1 MRYTVYSPE
10 IPVRYRED
18 ISKGKAVK
26 LFALQAIKNGLNPVA
41 LPSAEL
47 SRISLN
53 LTDDEEVLFNHGV
66 QRSIQVGLNYPNG
79 KLIGAYCYAQIQ
91 ELIKKEQS
99 ETKPEQSIL
108 RPDQEKY
115 YKAIS
120 ASMAKGGIVLAEGG
134 TGLGKSRVLAMLARD
149 AVKNG
154 DGPVCIAA
162 PTISVLRHLYD
173 ELKLVPDTEGLQVGI
188 LLGKSQFLNP
198 DRLHLILGDP
208 ESVEKIA
215 RYDDLMEWCKQGC
228 PPLQETGSDVLD
240 EICLGIRYLYD
251 DLMFL
256 APELAGTVGL
266 TLLDSA
272 NSDNEDENAAL
283 EVYREMFAASK
294 EVGITL
300 CSHAM
305 LAIHM
310 NFLNFNN
317 NSVGILPPF
326 KTLLIDEAHI
336 LEMTVSNIN
345 TYGLSIFSLR
355 ATLRQTNFGSAQA
368 RKEAL
373 KYCELLIGNHKQ
385 ENVFLTRRDLNDS
398 GNGSIFSDTL
408 KLLEGLEQS
417 IRQMFGRKKL
427 STFVPESFSQQIIKE
442 SLYTLKRINSKE
454 YPVNIRTSPIK
465 CYPNF
470 TVGPASVKH
479 LFETLWSKVKAAALV
494 SATLTLPGIDGIP
507 NANHIKKILNIPAPR
522 LNLTEPVRQKW
533 LYSPVTLHV
542 PGKNELE
549 QFIPATITADE
560 LKGKEVDSETQ
571 EKFNIWFDAVTRKID
586 KISMGAKGGTII
598 LLTSYALLDKFKE
611 AGSYSRFSNRMMF
624 HDRGIAFQQQK
635 MNFINQSLQN
645 KRPVW
650 FALGNA
656 WTGLDISGHQY
667 DLPAKEDNLL
677 TDLII
682 PRVPFGLNT
691 SMTGLSRN
699 NFQVNEAGKLT
710 VFPTSGRNDA
720 AFLFKQGIG
729 RLVRRE
735 GVPAKNLWVLD
746 ARIWLKDRKMYGVFQ
761 QILAPYKIAE

>member
-1 MRYTVYSPE
+1 M
-10 IPVRYRED
+10 
-18 ISKGKAVK
+18 SKGKAVK
-26 LFALQAIKNGLNPVA
+26 LLALQAIKDGLNPVA

-53 LTDDEEVLFNHGV
+53 FTDDEEVVFIKGR
-66 QRSIQVGLNYPNG
+66 QRSIQVGLNYPDG
-79 KLIGAYCYAQIQ
+79 KIIGAYCYAQIQ
-91 ELIKKEQS
+91 DFIKKEQS
-99 ETKPEQSIL
+99 ETKTEKSTL
-108 RPDQEKY
+108 RPDQERY

-120 ASMAKGGIVLAEGG
+120 ESMAKRGIVLAEGG

-149 AVKNG
+149 AVQKG
-154 DGPVCIAA
+154 DGPVCMAA

-198 DRLHLILGDP
+198 DRLHLILSDP

-215 RYDDLMEWCKQGC
+215 RYDDLMEWYNQGC
-228 PPLQETGSDVLD
+228 PALHETGSDVLD
-240 EICLGIRYLYD
+240 EICLGISYLYD
-251 DLMFL
+251 DLMYL
-256 APELAGTVGL
+256 APELAGAVGL
-266 TLLDSA
+266 TLLDNT
-272 NSDNEDENAAL
+272 NSDHEDANAAL
-283 EVYREMFAASK
+283 EVYREMFSASK
-294 EVGITL
+294 EVDITL

-345 TYGLSIFSLR
+345 TQGLSIFSLR
-355 ATLRQTNFGSAQA
+355 STLKQTNFGSAQS
-368 RKEAL
+368 RKESL
-373 KYCELLIGNHKQ
+373 KHCESLIGSNRQ
-385 ENVFLTRRDLNDS
+385 DNIFLTRHDLKEWYNNSNFS
-398 GNGSIFSDTL
+398 GTL
-408 KLLEGLEQS
+408 RLLQSLEQS
-417 IRQMFGRKKL
+417 LRQMFGRKKL
-427 STFVPESFSQQIIKE
+427 STFVPESVSQQIIKE
-442 SLYTLKRINSKE
+442 SLYTLKRINSGE

-465 CYPNF
+465 GYPNF
-470 TVGPASVKH
+470 TVGPATVKH

-494 SATLTLPGIDGIP
+494 SATLTLPGVDGIP

-522 LNLTEPVRQKW
+522 LNLTEPVRQRW

-542 PGKNELE
+542 PEKHELE

-560 LKGKEVDSETQ
+560 LKGKEVDPETQ
-571 EKFNIWFDAVTRKID
+571 EQFNLWFDAVVRKVD
-586 KISMGAKGGTII
+586 KILMGAKGGTLV

-611 AGSYSRFSNRMMF
+611 VGSQSRFANRMMY
-624 HDRGIAFQQQK
+624 HDRNIAFQQQK
-635 MNFINQSLQN
+635 MNFINQSLKK

-656 WTGLDISGHQY
+656 WTGLDISGQHH
-667 DLPAKEDNLL
+667 DLPAKDDNLL

-682 PRVPFGLNT
+682 PRVPFGMNT

-699 NFQVNEAGKLT
+699 RFQINLEGKLT

-735 GVPAKNLWVLD
+735 GVPAKHLWVLD
-746 ARIWLKDRKMYGVFQ
+746 ARIWLKSPKMYGVFQ
-761 QILAPYKIAE
+761 QILAPYAK